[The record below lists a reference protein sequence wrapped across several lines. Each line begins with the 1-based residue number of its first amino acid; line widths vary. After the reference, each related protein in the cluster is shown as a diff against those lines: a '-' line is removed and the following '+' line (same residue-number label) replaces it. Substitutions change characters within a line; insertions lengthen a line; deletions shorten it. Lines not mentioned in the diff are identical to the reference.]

1 MKNTKTIIRKF
12 EKQFNGFRK
21 TDDHAIKELFDYD
34 FGSQD
39 GEILF
44 QSESLEEA
52 KRVFDLIQLKKVKL
66 ERGNIFNFYF
76 LDKEIY
82 DEDGDLIEVESY
94 DAKHDIIED

>member
-1 MKNTKTIIRKF
+1 MTVIRKY
-12 EKQFNGFRK
+12 EKQFNGFK
-21 TDDHAIKELFDYD
+21 SNDSHAIKELFNYD
-34 FGSQD
+34 FGSQS

-66 ERGNIFNFYF
+66 ERGNTFNFYF

-82 DEDGDLIEVESY
+82 DEDGDLMEAEGY
-94 DAKHDIIED
+94 DSKHDIIED

>member
-1 MKNTKTIIRKF
+1 MTIIRKF

-21 TDDHAIKELFDYD
+21 TDDRAIKELFDYD

-44 QSESLEEA
+44 QSGSLEEA